1 MLFLKRFS
9 AVFLTFV
16 VLLCNGVA
24 QAIDTTFGEKVIGDW
39 QGKIQPIGMPVV
51 IHFKMAADKS
61 YKGTL
66 DSPSQNAFGMVLD
79 QVEIHV
85 DEVTAKSEKPAFS
98 FHGKYNGKTDTLVGT
113 WSQSGQTLALT
124 LTRGSTGVHRPQ
136 EPKPPFPYE
145 SKEVSFQ
152 SKDNVTLSGTITS
165 PVGAGPYRAV
175 VLVSGSGP
183 NTRDEP
189 IFGHKPFLLLA
200 DWMSRHDIV
209 VLRYDKRGTGKSTG
223 DYSAAK
229 MSNFADDASAAV
241 DFISKYPNVDQHKI
255 GLLGHSEGGDVAP
268 MVATRRADIVFI
280 AMLAGPVVTGYEILK
295 SQYEYAFPDVKNRA
309 VQLSILEVVR
319 TTKDTAKLKEK
330 VSEILKA
337 NGASAELIAKAMK
350 QLTSPWFADFVSYD
364 PAPTLKSLTC
374 PVVAIYGE
382 HDVQVP
388 VKLNVP
394 LINDIAAHNKN
405 ITVIV
410 VPKANH
416 LFQDSKTGAIS
427 EYGEIEQTMSPAVL
441 EQISTWI
448 SQQ

>member
-1 MLFLKRFS
+1 MLLLKRFS
-9 AVFLTFV
+9 AVFLTCA
-16 VLLCNGVA
+16 VLLYNGVA
-24 QAIDTTFGEKVIGDW
+24 QAIDTTFGDKVVGDW
-39 QGKIQPIGMPVV
+39 QGKIQPVGIPVV

-61 YKGTL
+61 YKGSL
-66 DSPSQNAFGMVLD
+66 DSPSQNAFDLVFN
-79 QVEIHV
+79 QVEIHD
-85 DEVTAKSEKPAFS
+85 DEVTAKSEKPVFS
-98 FHGKYNGKTDTLVGT
+98 FHGKYDSKTDSLVGT
-113 WSQSGQTLALT
+113 WSQSGETLNLT
-124 LTRGSTGVHRPQ
+124 LTRGSPSFSRPQ

-145 SKEVSFQ
+145 SKDVSFQ
-152 SKDNVTLSGTITS
+152 SKDNVMLAGTVTTPIGT
-165 PVGAGPYRAV
+165 GPYLAV
-175 VLVSGSGP
+175 ILVSGSGP

-200 DWMSRHDIV
+200 DWLSRHDII

-223 DYSAAK
+223 DFSAAK
-229 MSNFADDASAAV
+229 MSDFADDASAAV
-241 DFISKYPNVDQHKI
+241 DFISQYPNVNQHKI

-268 MVATRRADIVFI
+268 MVATRRADIDFI
-280 AMLAGPVVTGYEILK
+280 AMLAGPVATGYEILK

-319 TTKDTAKLKEK
+319 TTKDIAKLKEK

-337 NGASAELIAKAMK
+337 NGVSDELIAQGMK

-374 PVVAIYGE
+374 PVLAIYGE

-394 LINDIAAHNKN
+394 LINDIAAHHKN

-416 LFQDSKTGAIS
+416 LFQDSKTGATF

-441 EQISTWI
+441 ERLSSWI